1 MNSYHYHRQA
11 KIDKAIDKTGGVYP
25 GGDSDEY
32 LHSGLHGSGYV
43 ASRWTRFTTCEF
55 VCTRSEFEA
64 RKAVRQNKP
73 DWREAPDWAHY
84 LAQDSSGHWY
94 WFSSEP
100 HIGLANGWILIVGK
114 HGFSQSGTV
123 IGDWRR
129 TLELHPNHI
138 VESDDKVALFAQ
150 ASQRA
155 LAEMESIGLLVPCE
169 LGACD
174 CIEQD
179 WGLDPDVAPAFDFE
193 ALANQF
199 KNADDINAVWSL
211 RDKLLQKRQSSPEL
225 SFHLS
230 NAFNELQASARLLP
244 ENDPRRSALAGIAG
258 AVNAVREVA

>member
-1 MNSYHYHRQA
+1 MVDT
-11 KIDKAIDKTGGVYP
+11 KEIDSLITLTGGQCPSGPIYI
-25 GGDSDEY
+25 
-32 LHSGLHGSGYV
+32 HSGVITPSMYQ
-43 ASRWTRFTTCEF
+43 E
-55 VCTRSEFEA
+55 

-73 DWREAPDWAHY
+73 DWAEAPDWARY

-100 HIGLANGWILIVGK
+100 HVGLANWLSVTDK
-114 HGFSQSGTV
+114 YGFSQSGTV

-179 WGLDPDVAPAFDFE
+179 WWLDPDVAPAFDFE

-244 ENDPRRSALAGIAG
+244 EDDPRRSALAGIAG